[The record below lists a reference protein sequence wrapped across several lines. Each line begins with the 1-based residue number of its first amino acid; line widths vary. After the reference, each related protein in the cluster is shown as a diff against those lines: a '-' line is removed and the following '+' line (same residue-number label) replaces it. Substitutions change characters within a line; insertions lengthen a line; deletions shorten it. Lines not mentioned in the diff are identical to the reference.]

1 MTRTELQTPWSTVLL
16 FACLGWLALVLAPAV
31 AAAPYADLLRWML
44 HPICHQIPERSL
56 HWFGE
61 PLGACARCTGLYV
74 GFTAGVAVWPQ
85 LPGLADKLASRP
97 RWIVVFM
104 VPLMIDVVIANT
116 APSRFTTG
124 LVAAFPAALLP
135 LLAIAQFRETKEPI
149 NKRR

>member
-31 AAAPYADLLRWML
+31 AAAPYADLLRWVL
-44 HPICHQIPERSL
+44 HPVCHQIPERSF

-74 GFTAGVAVWPQ
+74 GFTVGVAVWPQ
-85 LPGLADKLASRP
+85 LPGLADKLARRP
-97 RWIVVFM
+97 RWVVVFM

-116 APSRFTTG
+116 ALSRFATG
-124 LVAAFPAALLP
+124 LVAAFPVALLP
-135 LLAIAQFRETKEPI
+135 LLAIAQFRETKEPA
-149 NKRR
+149 NRR